1 MYPSEI
7 TSEKAATGE
16 EEMGVGIP
24 EEITSL
30 EETSTT
36 MGKVEPQCGTPVH
49 LLVMLEWKKR
59 EPGNLKS
66 KVRLDRLARLCIG
79 NKYRRD

>member
-49 LLVMLEWKKR
+49 LLVMLE
-59 EPGNLKS
+59 
-66 KVRLDRLARLCIG
+66 
-79 NKYRRD
+79 